1 MLQFCKLF
9 LLSCLVFVFSS
20 AEASSANSRELGY
33 SSYWSSSTTSPPTT
47 SYPTVAPTYS
57 PTNGTD
63 APTKAPHV
71 QYHGRGYNIS
81 DYYPDMDDDQF
92 DYKMMEQQLRA
103 EFEGKTIAEYNF
115 EEILWFAMMVTMA
128 AVLASIPIFL
138 FVKAREQKRFNMKH
152 MDKFLDDDDDMSVYS
167 AYSASTFGSRSLY
180 DSSTHGYS
188 HSSTFTYDEED
199 ARSTRSCESEEDY
212 KYKAPAIQEKVEEKV
227 ASVSKLDEEEQR
239 TTALIENDNV
249 EHHSTTTENV
259 VQDSTVEVKST
270 EEDEEVSDILS
281 TDKKES
287 EIGEESMSGNV
298 VLSSEEVVEQDET
311 STDKCASAVVVE
323 MGAAE
328 DNADN
333 LSTIGENVQEST
345 DNKVCSE
352 NDMAKPM
359 DLHENN
365 CGEDVN
371 EVES

>member
-9 LLSCLVFVFSS
+9 LLSCLVFSS
-20 AEASSANSRELGY
+20 AEASSAKSRELGY

-152 MDKFLDDDDDMSVYS
+152 MDKFLDDDGDMSVYS

-239 TTALIENDNV
+239 TTALIENHNV
-249 EHHSTTTENV
+249 EDHSTTTKNV

-298 VLSSEEVVEQDET
+298 VLSSEEVVEHDET

-333 LSTIGENVQEST
+333 LSTIGENVNEST

-365 CGEDVN
+365 CREDVN

>member
-9 LLSCLVFVFSS
+9 LLSCLLFVFSS

-33 SSYWSSSTTSPPTT
+33 SSYWSSSTT

-92 DYKMMEQQLRA
+92 DYKMMEQQLKT
-103 EFEGKTIAEYNF
+103 EFQGKTIAEYNF
-115 EEILWFAMMVTMA
+115 EEILWFATMVLMA
-128 AVLASIPIFL
+128 TVLASIPIFL
-138 FVKAREQKRFNMKH
+138 FMKARAHKRFNMKH
-152 MDKFLDDDDDMSVYS
+152 MDKFLDDDEMSVYS

-180 DSSTHGYS
+180 DTSTHGYS

-212 KYKAPAIQEKVEEKV
+212 EYKAPAIQNYTVEKQ
-227 ASVSKLDEEEQR
+227 ASTSPKQDEDQQR
-239 TTALIENDNV
+239 RSTQIENNHV
-249 EHHSTTTENV
+249 EDASITTENV
-259 VQDSTVEVKST
+259 VQDSNLKVKDA
-270 EEDEEVSDILS
+270 EEDVKEGHVDIVSTDQKQCEVVESSVSVKLPLS
-281 TDKKES
+281 TD
-287 EIGEESMSGNV
+287 
-298 VLSSEEVVEQDET
+298 EVVDHDET
-311 STDKCASAVVVE
+311 NTDKCASAAVTK
-323 MGAAE
+323 MDTAE
-328 DNADN
+328 DNGDYE
-333 LSTIGENVQEST
+333 STIGDNENEST

-352 NDMAKPM
+352 SDMVKQM
-359 DLHENN
+359 DSNENI

-371 EVES
+371 EVKS